1 MVYSFLLSFYFLL
14 YNNFSVLSI
23 YSYTYCVFL
32 FVSVRPR
39 VEGGPA
45 AGCWTRDYK
54 EMSTRIKNKIFNIA
68 TRICYQNCR

>member
-1 MVYSFLLSFYFLL
+1 MIFIMEKNISFYFLL

-39 VEGGPA
+39 VEGCGDS
-45 AGCWTRDYK
+45 GWVTHK
-54 EMSTRIKNKIFNIA
+54 ENQQLLQIFS
-68 TRICYQNCR
+68 Q